1 MLAARALRRFK
12 LKFVEEAQ
20 DIALV
25 NVIAPLSKG
34 ITMLLLGIGSLDM
47 VVVLSADRFFRFHS
61 SITIRLGPQ
70 ELMPTVRFARNYRL
84 KVPI

>member
-34 ITMLLLGIGSLDM
+34 ITMLLLGIGSLD
-47 VVVLSADRFFRFHS
+47 
-61 SITIRLGPQ
+61 IP
-70 ELMPTVRFARNYRL
+70 
-84 KVPI
+84 